1 MEEKDGKV
9 NYEYLIWKIYKEFG
23 LYPMKI
29 VRKTENGDYIS
40 EFVFFDFFRMNY
52 VRDYVSVKICPYY
65 YFGFYSCTFGLE
77 CHLFDV
83 VNKSLFE
90 SNVIVDQNN
99 VRDLLMSMSS
109 ISISG
114 LEAICNGEY
123 SNKVFVGPEC
133 SEYIN
138 LFDNN
143 LVSLNGKV
151 DSDRLKLFC
160 DSLLSEESKGISE
173 DFGLKKT
180 LGNVR
185 K

>member
-1 MEEKDGKV
+1 MDKCCIFIG
-9 NYEYLIWKIYKEFG
+9 LAKIA
-23 LYPMKI
+23 I
-29 VRKTENGDYIS
+29 DDNVDIS
-40 EFVFFDFFRMNY
+40 EIQGEL
-52 VRDYVSVKICPYY
+52 KEI
-65 YFGFYSCTFGLE
+65 
-77 CHLFDV
+77 
-83 VNKSLFE
+83 FE

-114 LEAICNGEY
+114 LEAIYNGEY